1 MGEFGYKED
10 NVKLYFFYNYT
21 SLWRIQPPLYAAVI
35 GIQEKDIWL
44 PETNRLQPVS
54 ALLLLQWIQHNVTR
68 YSVQQK

>member
-35 GIQEKDIWL
+35 GVQEKDI
-44 PETNRLQPVS
+44 
-54 ALLLLQWIQHNVTR
+54 
-68 YSVQQK
+68 